1 LWNKVIGM
9 GQKEFSLYEI
19 EQFIREAG
27 AEKVTEDAVRD
38 LEREIEKLA
47 STLTRQAMTYA
58 EHAGRKKLIRTADF
72 ALTRKQEGAS
82 YSTPA
87 SFRANPRMTNRAS
100 KSVK

>member
-1 LWNKVIGM
+1 M

-27 AEKVTEDAVRD
+27 AEKVSEDAVRD

-47 STLTRQAMTYA
+47 NTLTKQAKAYA
-58 EHAGRKKLIRTADF
+58 EHAGRRKLIRTSDIL
-72 ALTRKQEGAS
+72 LTRSEN
-82 YSTPA
+82 YSTP
-87 SFRANPRMTNRAS
+87 SSLSISPRITKSAS

>member
-1 LWNKVIGM
+1 M

-47 STLTRQAMTYA
+47 NTLTKEAMTYA
-58 EHAGRKKLIRTADF
+58 EHAGRRKLIRTADF
-72 ALTRKQEGAS
+72 RLTREQPHQMS
-82 YSTPA
+82 YSSPA
-87 SFRANPRMTNRAS
+87 SLSPKPRTTNRAS
-100 KSVK
+100 KTVK

>member
-1 LWNKVIGM
+1 M

-47 STLTRQAMTYA
+47 NTLTKQAITYA
-58 EHAGRKKLIRTADF
+58 GHAGRKKLIRTSDVM
-72 ALTRKQEGAS
+72 LTRKQE
-82 YSTPA
+82 YVDYRTPA
-87 SFRANPRMTNRAS
+87 NLRPNPRTTNRAS
-100 KSVK
+100 KTVR

>member
-1 LWNKVIGM
+1 M
-9 GQKEFSLYEI
+9 GQKEFSLNEI

-47 STLTRQAMTYA
+47 NTLTKRAMTYA
-58 EHAGRKKLIRTADF
+58 EHAGRRKLIRTADF
-72 ALTRKQEGAS
+72 ALTRKIDSAG

-87 SFRANPRMTNRAS
+87 TLRPSPRTTNRPS
-100 KSVK
+100 RIVK